1 MEKIFMGLK
10 KEYEFSSRC
19 VALFNDLFNNEL
31 NEEVSDTTGD
41 E

>member
-19 VALFNDLFNNEL
+19 VALFNELFNNEL
-31 NEEVSDTTGD
+31 NDEVSDTTGD